1 MWLAAL
7 LALFVGVGAVLLVL
21 EGVRTLQVLYEQGGE
36 QHWRR
41 LAERLHMLYGRDDQG
56 GHVLD
61 GQHDGVWLHVSAEGP
76 WMVIRGRI
84 EAPMPAG
91 LRVLR
96 REGRRAGTPSLH
108 TGNPIA
114 DAHLHVE
121 GDQLAAR
128 LLRRAELVATVMAVV
143 HADPGS
149 IIEERYVVLRYPDDL
164 GRSLEVR
171 CARVVELI
179 HALRQASTELPTP
192 QQVLSLQTLQ
202 PQ

>member
-1 MWLAAL
+1 MWTVLPLA
-7 LALFVGVGAVLLVL
+7 LALFVGLGAVLLVL

-41 LAERLHMLYGRDDQG
+41 LADRLHML
-56 GHVLD
+56 D
-61 GQHDGVWLHVSAEGP
+61 GQRDGVWLHVSAEGP
-76 WMVIRGRI
+76 WMVVRGRI

-91 LRVLR
+91 LRILR
-96 REGRRAGTPSLH
+96 RESALHVERALH

-121 GDQLAAR
+121 GDPFAAR
-128 LLRRAELVATVMAVV
+128 LLCRAELVATMMAVV

-149 IIEERYVVLRYPDDL
+149 VIEERYVVLRYPDAL
-164 GRSLEVR
+164 GRELEGR

-179 HALRQASTELPTP
+179 HALRQASNELPSP
-192 QQVLSLQTLQ
+192 QQIIALSTLH
-202 PQ
+202 PR